1 MNPLHPQTAVFV
13 TSANAMEPGGGGVQR
28 CTREYLSLARSAGW
42 TVHPLVYDF
51 DRRPLVRLRR
61 LLMPRPFQ
69 NLIPRDTLARTI
81 TRARETG
88 ASWIFLNE
96 VEAGPLARPLAE
108 ILRPSGVR
116 LAILSHGADSTDFIH
131 QARTRAAVRGLD
143 RIHDGDALKLGRQL
157 AVELEM
163 HSAVDAVFCLS
174 ELDREVARWLGAP
187 RATVIPRVIDSF
199 PLDWKPVA
207 GRLGTV
213 STLVHAPNIEG
224 IEATA
229 ASIDASG
236 RKDIRFRLVGGP
248 PEAGNNLANRY
259 RCIDYLGPLDDA
271 AFAAEASTWC
281 AFLNPI
287 HCFARGCSTKLA
299 VPLGWQIPI
308 ATTRAGARGY
318 VWDESL
324 VPLLDGPEA
333 FAAEAL
339 GLADPAVAAILR
351 PGVQQLAARSPA
363 PGTLVSL
370 FNDTLSYP
378 IKPQ

>member
-1 MNPLHPQTAVFV
+1 MNTPIPHTAVFV
-13 TSANAMEPGGGGVQR
+13 TSANAMEPDGGGVQR
-28 CTREYLSLARSAGW
+28 CTREYLSLARAAGW
-42 TVHPLVYDF
+42 TVHPVVYDF
-51 DRRPLVRLRR
+51 DRRPLTRLRR
-61 LLMPRPFQ
+61 LLAPRPFR
-69 NLIPRDTLARTI
+69 NLIPPDTLART
-81 TRARETG
+81 TALVRETG
-88 ASWIFLNE
+88 ASWVFLNE
-96 VEAGPLARPLAE
+96 VEAGPLARPLAD
-108 ILRPSGVR
+108 ILRPSGIR

-131 QARTRAAVRGLD
+131 QARTRATVLGLE
-143 RIHDGDALKLGRQL
+143 RIHDKDALKLGRQL

-187 RATVIPRVIDSF
+187 RVTVIPRAVEPA

-213 STLVHAPNIEG
+213 STLVHAPNVEG

-229 ASIDASG
+229 AAIDASG
-236 RKDIRFRLVGGP
+236 CSDVRFRLVGGP
-248 PEAGNNLANRY
+248 PEAGNKLASRY
-259 RCIDYLGPLDDA
+259 RCIDYLGPLDEA
-271 AFAAEASTWC
+271 AFAKEASTWC

-324 VPLLDGPEA
+324 VPLWDGPEA
-333 FAAEAL
+333 FAAGAL
-339 GLADPAVAAILR
+339 ALADPAAAAALR
-351 PGVQQLAARSPA
+351 PGVQQLAARSPSIGA
-363 PGTLVSL
+363 LVSL
-370 FNDTLSYP
+370 FNDTLSFP
-378 IKPQ
+378 GRPL